1 MANNLPLYST
11 RHFSSVLQDSV
22 FVFGSKA
29 LSSVSTT
36 HPSATLFRFAAHG
49 VWEPRGCILEQIS
62 SPVNGSFHCAA
73 TQLFCLV
80 SFMTSCCLVLT
91 LFSFF
96 FCSMIIFIILK
107 EFKIVIS
114 KHLLDQRTG
123 SLDRYVRLLPSMT
136 SLHPTSG
143 TAMVKGPCICSA
155 TCTLV
160 HT

>member
-11 RHFSSVLQDSV
+11 RHFSSFLQDSV
-22 FVFGSKA
+22 FVFGSQA

-36 HPSATLFRFAAHG
+36 HPNATLFRFAAHG
-49 VWEPRGCILEQIS
+49 VWEPLGCILEQIS
-62 SPVNGSFHCAA
+62 SPINDSFHCAA
-73 TQLFCLV
+73 IQLFCLV
-80 SFMTSCCLVLT
+80 SFMTSSCCLVLT

-107 EFKIVIS
+107 EFKTVIS

-136 SLHPTSG
+136 SLHSTSG
-143 TAMVKGPCICSA
+143 TNMVKGQN
-155 TCTLV
+155 
-160 HT
+160 